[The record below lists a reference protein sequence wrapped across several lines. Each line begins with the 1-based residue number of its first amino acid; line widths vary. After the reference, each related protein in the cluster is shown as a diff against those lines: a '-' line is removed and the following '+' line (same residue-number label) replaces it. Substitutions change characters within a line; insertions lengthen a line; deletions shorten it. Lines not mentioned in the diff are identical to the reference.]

1 MATLITPSRLFSNSS
16 YPCAIRLRGYVWV
29 IKGSVLILPC
39 AINFKVFSQSQ
50 PSTPPVLK
58 VRFSHTCREVVKL
71 VVYHIKLRLS
81 QSHLLLHIAMQAEK

>member
-16 YPCAIRLRGYVWV
+16 YPCAIRLRGYVCV

-58 VRFSHTCREVVKL
+58 VRFFPCREVVKL
-71 VVYHIKLRLS
+71 VVRHIKLRLS
-81 QSHLLLHIAMQAEK
+81 QLHLLLHIAMQAEK